1 MARSLAKGRSQTH
14 AAALAARRGR
24 YGRRVPAFPEPGAA
38 ESVNLGEP
46 SKPRP
51 AATVILLRD
60 GTESSELEVLLLKRS
75 AESRFMPNVWVFPG
89 GSLDPEDGNGHD
101 GLAACARR
109 EMSEEAGIH
118 LHPDE
123 EMVPLARWVTPEVVS
138 MRFDTWFFLAV
149 CPEGAEVQPDGYE
162 MTAARWVTPALAVEQ
177 ADSAEFAVVFP
188 TLKQLEALIP
198 HGDARSAME
207 AARKDPN
214 ADRPVLPKVIGDERH
229 HRIVLPHEDDYPA

>member
-1 MARSLAKGRSQTH
+1 
-14 AAALAARRGR
+14 
-24 YGRRVPAFPEPGAA
+24 VPAFPEPGSA

-46 SKPRP
+46 TEPRP
-51 AATVILLRD
+51 AATIILLRD
-60 GTESSELEVLLLKRS
+60 SEESGELEVLLLKRS

-89 GSLDPEDGNGHD
+89 GSLDPEDGDGIG
-101 GLAACARR
+101 GLANCARR

-123 EMVPLARWVTPEVVS
+123 EMVPLARWITPEVVS
-138 MRFDTWFFLAV
+138 TRFDTWFFIAV
-149 CPEGAEVQPDGYE
+149 VPERAEVHPDGYE

-188 TLKQLEALIP
+188 TLKQLESLAP
-198 HGDARSAME
+198 HPDTGSAMK
-207 AARKDPN
+207 AAREDPN
-214 ADRPVLPKVIGDERH
+214 ASRPVLPKVIGDQRH

>member
-1 MARSLAKGRSQTH
+1 M
-14 AAALAARRGR
+14 
-24 YGRRVPAFPEPGAA
+24 PAFPEPGSA

-46 SKPRP
+46 TKPRP

-60 GTESSELEVLLLKRS
+60 GEQSGEFEVLLLKRS

-89 GSLDPEDGNGHD
+89 GSLDPEDGEGPE

-118 LHPDE
+118 LHPDD
-123 EMVPLARWVTPEVVS
+123 EMVPLARWITPEIVS
-138 MRFDTWFFLAV
+138 TRFDTWFFLALA
-149 CPEGAEVQPDGYE
+149 PRRAEVRPDGYE

-177 ADSAEFAVVFP
+177 ADSAEYAVVFP
-188 TLKQLEALIP
+188 TLKQLEALAP
-198 HGDARSAME
+198 YADAESAMR
-207 AARKDPN
+207 AAREDPD
-214 ADRPVLPKVIGDERH
+214 ASRPVLPKVIGDQRN